1 VCVWSCVIACSG
13 QLRYRAAEAINF
25 FFRLNAHAGL
35 RAALGALCRKL
46 FQFRNKIE

>member
-25 FFRLNAHAGL
+25 FSRLNAHGGL
-35 RAALGALCRKL
+35 RAALRALCEKL